1 MHFLLQTKGSA
12 TMTRHKRP
20 ILTCT
25 VIAFVNL
32 HFADVAMNRQS
43 GRNDMNSVGI
53 APPASKMHVT
63 NAYMSMLSYGTA
75 GQYAASP

>member
-1 MHFLLQTKGSA
+1 M
-12 TMTRHKRP
+12 RP
-20 ILTCT
+20 
-25 VIAFVNL
+25 FVNL
-32 HFADVAMNRQS
+32 HFADVAMNRPS

-75 GQYAASP
+75 GQYAASPVLDAGRGRTSALPLP